1 MPSAAHMVCWL
12 CNTVVQSNAGQLYG
26 FLVVQSYYTN
36 ATCHRPPI
44 WYASCIILSYSPMLD
59 YQNYGMQKLVV
70 VQSSNTNATCRRP
83 SIWCASCIILPSS
96 SMPAGCMVYWLYNY
110 LVQMPHAV
118 GWPYGV
124 PAVYYCHTGQCRP
137 AVWFPGCTI
146 VLHQCHMPSA
156 IHMVCWPYNTAI
168 QSNAGRLYGVLVVQ
182 SSYTNAT
189 CCRPPKWYA
198 GCIILSYSPMLASHM
213 ASLLYNH
220 LIPMPH
226 AVGHL
231 YGVSAV

>member
-1 MPSAAHMVCWL
+1 MPLSTHMVCRL
-12 CNTVVQSNAGQLYG
+12 YNTVIQSNAGQSHG
-26 FLVVQSYYTN
+26 FL
-36 ATCHRPPI
+36 
-44 WYASCIILSYSPMLD
+44 
-59 YQNYGMQKLVV
+59 V

-110 LVQMPHAV
+110 LIQMLHAI
-118 GWPYGV
+118 GHPYGV

-146 VLHQCHMPSA
+146 ILHQCHMLSA
-156 IHMVCWPYNTAI
+156 IHMVCWLYNTAI
-168 QSNAGRLYGVLVVQ
+168 QSNAGRLYDFLVVQ
-182 SSYTNAT
+182 SSYTNTT
-189 CCRPPKWYA
+189 CCQPPIWYA

-213 ASLLYNH
+213 ASWLYNH

-231 YGVSAV
+231 YGVLAV